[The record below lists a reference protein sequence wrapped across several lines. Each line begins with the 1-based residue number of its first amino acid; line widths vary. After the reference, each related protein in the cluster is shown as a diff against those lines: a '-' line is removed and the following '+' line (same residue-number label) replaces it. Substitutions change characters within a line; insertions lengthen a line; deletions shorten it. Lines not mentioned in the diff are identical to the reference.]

1 MLSPGL
7 SAAGVTDNSTG
18 VTDNSTGVPT
28 TDPVGDE
35 HSVRAVHLDL
45 GHGMWSWQQSGAPV
59 VAHYYLW

>member
-1 MLSPGL
+1 
-7 SAAGVTDNSTG
+7 